1 MFTAS
6 GLRVRFLKVSTCIGN
21 LSLGIFLY
29 MAYGKADVRLA
40 ATIYISFAYYSGVD
54 HEQVW
59 EKSGYNTVEWVRY
72 ITRAGSYEIRCWD
85 FILSRFW
92 RIVDA
97 NRVFLARKS
106 MRFPSHCYNGHT
118 WGSSF
123 LDRCMSHL
131 DSNLQG
137 SVPWTIW
144 FFSSLVF
151 LPQLIFTCPRLGY

>member
-1 MFTAS
+1 
-6 GLRVRFLKVSTCIGN
+6 
-21 LSLGIFLY
+21 
-29 MAYGKADVRLA
+29 
-40 ATIYISFAYYSGVD
+40 
-54 HEQVW
+54 VW

-106 MRFPSHCYNGHT
+106 VRFPSHCYNVHT

-131 DSNLQG
+131 DRDLQG
-137 SVPWTIW
+137 SVPWTSW
-144 FFSSLVF
+144 FFTSLVF
-151 LPQLIFTCPRLGY
+151 FSTVDFHLS